1 MIGDSKA
8 RLEDTI
14 LTRAAHY
21 FSKKDYESSLV
32 CWQKLDKMRSKPKEP
47 RYEDLDGACR
57 CLYHLKRYD
66 EAAQY
71 AEKLIAS
78 APTDAA
84 AWNLRGLVMTELGRT
99 PDALMSY
106 LQAIAC
112 PIAAYRSYIDAAE
125 IYKALGFVQAVQFLL
140 RRYGRN
146 ARWSKL
152 PGASTSP
159 LALRF
164 EALRVWSDSAE
175 AREAVRDA
183 SERHYSF
190 PSVQELV
197 DLETRVFGNPLS
209 TLSQRFADDT
219 EELEP
224 ESAEVRDPN
233 RM

>member
-21 FSKKDYESSLV
+21 FIKKDYESSLA

-47 RYEDLDGACR
+47 RYEDLDGAIR
-57 CLYHLKRYD
+57 CLYNLKRYE
-66 EAAQY
+66 EAAEY
-71 AEKLIAS
+71 ADKLIAS
-78 APTDAA
+78 APSDAA
-84 AWNLRGLVMTELGRT
+84 AWNLHGLVMTELGRT
-99 PDALMSY
+99 PDALMSH

-112 PIAAYRSYIDAAE
+112 KVPAYRAYIDAAE

-140 RRYGRN
+140 RRYGFNVR
-146 ARWSKL
+146 RSKL

-164 EALRVWSDSAE
+164 ESLRVWSESSE
-175 AREAVRDA
+175 ALETVPDA
-183 SERHYSF
+183 NERHHSF
-190 PSVQELV
+190 PSNQELV
-197 DLETRVFGNPLS
+197 DLETRIFGNTLS
-209 TLSQRFADDT
+209 TLSQRFADETD
-219 EELEP
+219 ELEP
-224 ESAEVRDPN
+224 ETTEVRDPS